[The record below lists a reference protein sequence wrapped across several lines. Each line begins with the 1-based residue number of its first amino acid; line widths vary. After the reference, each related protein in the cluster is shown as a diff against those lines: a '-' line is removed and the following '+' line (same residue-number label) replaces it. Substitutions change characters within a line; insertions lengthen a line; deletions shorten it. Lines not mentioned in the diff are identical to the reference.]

1 MSDTTT
7 STSTTAVVD
16 EDARVRAFTALGL
29 GLAALLGGGVFANA
43 FQWLAMK
50 AFNDNGSDQFYFAGI
65 AVGPLLMG
73 VVSLWLAL
81 ITRTSSDALAR
92 PLARATVA
100 LSALAVAGSVFLM
113 AVTVGGI

>member
-7 STSTTAVVD
+7 STTTTAVVD

-29 GLAALLGGGVFANA
+29 GLGALLGGGVFANA

-50 AFNDNGSDQFYFAGI
+50 AFDGNDQIYLSGV
-65 AVGPLLMG
+65 AVGPLLMA

-81 ITRTSSDALAR
+81 TTRTSSDALAG

-100 LSALAVAGSVFLM
+100 LSALAVVGSVFLM